1 MKELMK
7 KVLTDK
13 RMRNITALSVFA
25 LTVVTARGIWNDVV

>member
-13 RMRNITALSVFA
+13 KARNASMLSVFLLSA
-25 LTVVTARGIWNDVV
+25 MTTMAPWAS

>member
-13 RMRNITALSVFA
+13 KARNIMA
-25 LTVVTARGIWNDVV
+25 VTAFVVSMAVAEPWEAIV